1 MSQPGTHSGTDQ
13 EFLYLKEVKVDFRGN
28 RSSRPISVKLESGED
43 VRRSPRFGKDTM
55 VDWEL
60 GNYFRIPVPAN
71 LSISIEEVH
80 KIKRNKDIVT
90 FNLGI
95 ASANAVRNDTISVE
109 AADGR
114 ALAKLTFVSPTNELV
129 QRLVEEAQTAVGNKK
144 VFIESLGKAGK
155 VLDVLMKFTDLASD
169 IHPAINAAL
178 KVVDILYEHAKGQE
192 ECHGAATELMKDLAS
207 FLPFLEDDGH
217 DIMKNDR
224 IRQTIRKML
233 ELFCDISGSV
243 IEYSRKGMLGD
254 LFSSN
259 GDKVDSLRVEFQK
272 LRGTYDWSVKME
284 VWRSVI
290 STERHME
297 DNQLRQLHPAGQA
310 DYDIGRR
317 CLEGTRAGVLDRIE
331 AWAASESKLFWLHG
345 IAGSGK
351 SAIANSAAHMFRQQQ
366 QFAGCFFCKRDDP
379 ECRDP
384 KNIMPTLA
392 YHFSKWHM
400 VYRSIILSIIKGG
413 DELRLAKSLQ
423 WQFTLLFKE
432 PLKTLAT
439 TPAELP
445 PKSLIIVIDGIDEC
459 GDLDSRSELAEMLS
473 EVANVV
479 PWLKVFVTGRPLPEL
494 QHVFLHTA
502 AKSQALDVNN
512 DIASGHVQNDIL
524 QYTRFCAKMIKLN
537 ISEEHTA
544 ALASKASGLFIW
556 TFTAFAFLR
565 RELNTQK
572 AISRLLAQNSA
583 GSQESKLDSI
593 YTLVLHDI
601 SMESENAQIVRAVLS
616 IIVCTA
622 KNKPLPE
629 DALLEFLST
638 VQIDLDQVVLKATI
652 DSLQAVLYRD
662 TSKGGA
668 IRVCHPSFLDF
679 MNSQMRSHDYW
690 TEPTSMDS
698 IMATRCLQIMI
709 TQLKFN
715 ISGIWTSYFPN
726 YAFPGLQGNIT
737 SSGLQIGDQTLQEL
751 LGKVLCHPRALFWLE
766 CLSIMGELKSGLDIL
781 EKFSKHYKQ
790 SGVKAYI
797 ACQDLYRLLTA
808 NYTAMSV
815 STPHIYI
822 SALSWAPTESFIAK
836 QLYPYFSNQ
845 PLITSGKE
853 SNWKTTLWTANAD
866 SGIND
871 VAYSPDGRYIVS
883 GSRDELLRI
892 WDAQT
897 GSTVGGPL
905 MGHSGSVLSVS
916 YSPNGRHIVSGSSD
930 KTLRIWDVQTENAVG
945 RPLSGHS
952 GSVQSVAYSP
962 DGRHIVSGSSDK
974 TLIIW
979 DAQNGS
985 SVGQPLT
992 GHSDWVRSV
1001 AYSSDGRHII
1011 SGSSDKTLRIWDT
1024 QTKNPVGRPLTGHS
1038 GSILSVAY
1046 SFDAKHIVSGSSDM
1060 TLRIWDAQTGKA
1072 VGEPLVGHQSSVLS
1086 VSYSLDGR
1094 YIVSGSSDET
1104 LRVWDACS
1112 RSAVGEPLTS
1122 HSGSVCSVACSPD
1135 GRHTVSG
1142 SDDKTLRIWDIHSGS
1157 PAPKESVIDKS
1168 YSILSVAYSPDG
1180 MYIASGSSD
1189 KALRIWDA
1197 YTGRP
1202 VRGPLVGHSGLIY
1215 SVNYSPNGRQIVTG
1229 SDDKTLRIWDA
1240 QTGSTVGG
1248 PLVGHSGFVYSVAYS
1263 PNGKHITSGSSDK
1276 TLRIWN
1282 AQTGII
1288 IGEPLIGH
1296 SDWVRSVAYSPN
1308 GMYIVSGSDDKTL
1321 RIWDAQ
1327 TGVSVGGPLMGHSG
1341 FVYSVAYSFD
1351 GKHIVSGSDDKTLRV
1366 WDSQTGCAVG
1376 GPLTGHSDWVRSVS
1390 YCPDGKYIIS
1400 GSDDGTLR
1408 IWDAHNG
1415 SAVGESLTGHSGH
1428 VVSVS
1433 SSADGKHVVSGSSDG
1448 TLRVWDASGAQTG
1461 PKEQYL
1467 YSSCGVNDDGWMRS
1481 PSGKLLLWVPHMY
1494 HAGIFDMSKICIP
1507 EFVDGK
1513 SVRVDWKRLSVFS
1526 GPAWVTIL
1534 EQY

>member
-737 SSGLQIGDQTLQEL
+737 
-751 LGKVLCHPRALFWLE
+751 
-766 CLSIMGELKSGLDIL
+766 
-781 EKFSKHYKQ
+781 
-790 SGVKAYI
+790 
-797 ACQDLYRLLTA
+797 
-808 NYTAMSV
+808 
-815 STPHIYI
+815 
-822 SALSWAPTESFIAK
+822 
-836 QLYPYFSNQ
+836 
-845 PLITSGKE
+845 
-853 SNWKTTLWTANAD
+853 
-866 SGIND
+866 
-871 VAYSPDGRYIVS
+871 RYIVS